1 MSDENINSVES
12 AEPIINTPA
21 EPEAVGTK
29 PVWGDDWRQNI
40 AKELGYSDDEKFLKR
55 LERFTTP
62 AGAVK
67 SWLSVDQK
75 ISSGE
80 YKKAL
85 GENATEEEKSAYRKS
100 IGIPDTPDKYDF
112 SLPDGTVFGDDDKA
126 VFKSFAEIA
135 HAQNMSQEQMRSTL
149 GWYKDHVSAQQE
161 AQQEADYNYQ
171 KEAEDT
177 LRGEW
182 GGEYRANIN
191 ALTGLMAKLP
201 EDVRNGL
208 NEARMPDGSKLG
220 NNPAYLRFMVEMA
233 REINPIGTLLPAGST
248 AGDLQ
253 TQKDEYKA
261 MMRDKSSPYYT
272 DGGKTRAKYNE
283 LLQVEEKLQRR
294 A

>member
-1 MSDENINSVES
+1 MSEEIVDV
-12 AEPIINTPA
+12 APV
-21 EPEAVGTK
+21 EPESTPE
-29 PVWGDDWRQNI
+29 PVEAKGIWADDWRQNI
-40 AKELGYSDDEKFLKR
+40 AKELGYSEDDKFLKR

-85 GENATEEEKSAYRKS
+85 GENATDEEKAAYRKS

-112 SLPDGTVFGDDDKA
+112 SLPDGTVFGEDDKA

-135 HAQNMSQEQMRSTL
+135 HSQNMSQDQMKSTL
-149 GWYKDHVSAQQE
+149 GWYKDHMKAQQE
-161 AQQEADYNYQ
+161 AQQESDFNYQ
-171 KEAEDT
+171 KDAEDT

-201 EDVRNGL
+201 EEVRNGL

-220 NNPAYLRFMVEMA
+220 NNPDYLRFMVEMA
-233 REINPIGTLLPAGST
+233 REINPIGTLLPAGSS
-248 AGDLQ
+248 AADLESKK
-253 TQKDEYKA
+253 TEYKA
-261 MMRDKSSPYYT
+261 MMRDRSSPYYT
-272 DGGKTRAKYNE
+272 DGGKTRAAYNE